1 MPSARRPRYRAGG
14 PSAVAAG
21 LVAGI
26 VATGLVATG
35 LGVVPAVHAAD
46 AANGS
51 AARLDRALEALVAA
65 EGGPPGIVV
74 AVQRN
79 DDFTLHAAGV
89 SDITTGAAPRADDHV
104 RLASVAKAFSGAA
117 ALAVVAQGNLAL
129 TDTIGDTL
137 PELPRA
143 WAPVTLAQLLG
154 HTSGIPDFS
163 KSPAFQ
169 EALRSSLLVPPPPAS
184 LLAFVADDPLDFRP
198 GSRYHYSNSDN
209 IAVGLMVQA
218 ATGAPYE
225 SVLHTTV
232 YQPLALTS
240 TSLPGDQIL
249 PAPYLHGYAVE
260 PPAPPEDIS
269 EVFAAGW
276 TWASGGI
283 VSTPGD
289 ATRFV
294 RGYVRGATTD
304 AATHSAQFT
313 FVKGAKSEPPGP
325 GANAAGLAIF
335 RYRTTCGTVYGHTG
349 NTAGYTAFV
358 AATGNGLRSATVSV
372 SSQITP
378 NSDPTHFPALRKI
391 FGLAVCAA
399 LRRA

>member
-1 MPSARRPRYRAGG
+1 MPSALRTRCRAGG
-14 PSAVAAG
+14 TSVVAAG
-21 LVAGI
+21 LVA
-26 VATGLVATG
+26 AGLVAAG
-35 LGVVPAVHAAD
+35 LGVTPAVYAAD
-46 AANGS
+46 GA
-51 AARLDRALEALVAA
+51 AARLDRALETFVAA
-65 EGGPPGIVV
+65 AGGPPAIVV

-104 RLASVAKAFSGAA
+104 RLASVSKAFSGAA
-117 ALAVVAQGNLAL
+117 ALAVVARGKLSL

-137 PELPRA
+137 PDLPQA

-169 EALRSSLLVPPPPAS
+169 EALGSSLLVPPPPAG
-184 LLAFVADDPLDFRP
+184 LLAFVADDPLAFRP

-218 ATGAPYE
+218 ATGDTYE
-225 SVLHTTV
+225 SVLHDSV
-232 YQPLALTS
+232 YEPLVLTN
-240 TSLPGDQIL
+240 TSLPGDQII
-249 PAPYLHGYAVE
+249 PPPYLHGYAVE
-260 PPAPPEDIS
+260 PPAAPEDVS

-283 VSTPGD
+283 VSTPAD

-294 RGYVRGATTD
+294 RGYVSGATTD
-304 AATHSAQFT
+304 AATHAAQFT
-313 FVKGAKSEPPGP
+313 FKRGGKSEPPGP
-325 GANAAGLAIF
+325 GTNAAGLAIF

-358 AATGNGLRSATVSV
+358 AATDDGLRSVMVSV
-372 SSQITP
+372 NSQITP
-378 NSDPTHFPALRKI
+378 NSDPKRFPALRKI

-399 LRRA
+399 LS